1 MRNERI
7 YLTVRRLADGL
18 LPRAARNRVLRW
30 LWGKEQAAEKDEA
43 LFRVWNETE
52 EAAVSAEEVR
62 MALYSVKRRLGML
75 PARKTVSWGYRAM
88 KYAAVILLPLLTG
101 LVVWS
106 VMDRK
111 METTSDMME
120 CFVPQGQQRELEL
133 PDGTHVVLNS
143 GTLFI
148 YPKAFYGAER
158 GVYLSGEAYFR
169 VAHDK
174 ENPFIVHTGKLNVKV
189 LGTRFNV
196 EAYPDERDITTT
208 LEEGQV
214 KVYCADKEEKG
225 IVMQPD
231 DRVVYHR
238 DSEAFELFRVNP
250 DDFSSWKEG
259 EVRLVQRP
267 LSEVIKV
274 LERHYDVTFR
284 CDESINMNELYT
296 VRFRSGETIE
306 DAIHILSLLA
316 GNTIHCSIDG
326 SIVFLQS
333 ERKGGESA
341 Q

>member
-1 MRNERI
+1 MKERI
-7 YLTVRRLADGL
+7 YLIIRRLADGL
-18 LPRAARNRVLRW
+18 LPRSVRDRVLYW
-30 LWGKEQAAEKDEA
+30 LGGEEDAAEKDDA

-52 EAAVSAEEVR
+52 GEEISAEEVR
-62 MALYSVKRRLGML
+62 MALYSVKRKLGML
-75 PARKTVSWGYRAM
+75 PARNSVSWGYRAM
-88 KYAAVILLPLLTG
+88 KYAAVILLPLLTA

-106 VMDRK
+106 VMDRR
-111 METTSDMME
+111 MEATSDMME
-120 CFVPQGQQRELEL
+120 CFVPQGQQREIEL

-148 YPKAFYGAER
+148 YPKAFYGEER

-169 VAHDK
+169 VTHDK

-189 LGTRFNV
+189 LGTCFNV
-196 EAYPDERDITTT
+196 EAYPEERDITTT

-214 KVYCADKEEKG
+214 KVYCSDQEDKG
-225 IVMQPD
+225 IVMRPD
-231 DRVVYHR
+231 DRLVYHR
-238 DSEAFELFRVNP
+238 DSEAFELFRVNA

-259 EVRLVQRP
+259 EIRLVQRP

-274 LERHYDVTFR
+274 LERHYNVTFR
-284 CDESINMNELYT
+284 CDGSINMDELYT
-296 VRFRSGETIE
+296 VRFRSDETIE

-316 GNTIHCSIDG
+316 GNTIHGSVDG

-333 ERKGGESA
+333 KEKGGGPA